1 MAKQSLGKRPTSLFC
16 TVLALAVVF
25 ALSAPRLAAQGAE
38 QTPADVVF
46 GLDLAKEGAAACNF
60 TFSDS
65 DKAALDRELASR
77 IAEGKLSAARAADID
92 AQARTAIADRKT
104 KEPGLCAP
112 NGDFYGLV
120 RELFDASADNPHR

>member
-1 MAKQSLGKRPTSLFC
+1 MAKRSPRELPTSLFHAAV
-16 TVLALAVVF
+16 VLAVAIALPALAE
-25 ALSAPRLAAQGAE
+25 SAE

-46 GLDLAKEGAAACNF
+46 GLELAKAGAAACNF

-77 IAEGKLSAARAADID
+77 IAEGKLSAAEVSDID
-92 AQARTAIADRKT
+92 DRARRAVADHKA
-104 KEPGLCAP
+104 KEPGLCAA
-112 NGDFYGLV
+112 NGEFYGLV

>member
-1 MAKQSLGKRPTSLFC
+1 MTKRSPRKLPTSLFR
-16 TVLALAVVF
+16 TAVALAVAI
-25 ALSAPRLAAQGAE
+25 ALPVLAEGAE

-46 GLDLAKEGAAACNF
+46 GLDLAKAGAAACDF

-77 IAEGKLSAARAADID
+77 IAEGKLSAAQVLDID
-92 AQARTAIADRKT
+92 AQARKAIADRKK

-112 NGDFYGLV
+112 DGDFYGLV
-120 RELFDASADNPHR
+120 RELFDASADKPRR